1 MRESVF
7 ETLVGGLVVAVA
19 GVFLWFA
26 LAVGGD
32 GEVKGDQYNVL
43 ARFNNASGIS
53 RGSDVRIAGVKAGVV
68 KSIEGDPQR
77 FEALLTLSLDKKWEL
92 PDDTDARISTDGLLG
107 GSYIALE
114 PGGGFD
120 TIAQDG
126 TGEIIYTRGS
136 VDLLTLFASFA
147 GGGGGDAASAET
159 QPADEPVSE
168 PASAPASE
176 PVAKKKPEVKKP
188 AEPAPQPVVTPE
200 PDVTETPAAPAATD
214 TPPAADPYPADDP
227 YPAGDDSQ

>member
-19 GVFLWFA
+19 GLFLWFA

-32 GEVKGDQYNVL
+32 SQGKGDQYEVL
-43 ARFNNASGIS
+43 ARFNNVSGIS

-126 TGEIIYTRGS
+126 SGEIRYTRGS

-147 GGGGGDAASAET
+147 GGGGGDAASADA
-159 QPADEPVSE
+159 QPAGAQNG
-168 PASAPASE
+168 PALAPE
-176 PVAKKKPEVKKP
+176 PVAKKNPEAKTSGP
-188 AEPAPQPVVTPE
+188 SVTG
-200 PDVTETPAAPAATD
+200 TL
-214 TPPAADPYPADDP
+214 PAADAYGVDDP
-227 YPAGDDSQ
+227 YPAGDDGQ

>member
-7 ETLVGGLVVAVA
+7 ETLVGGLVILVA
-19 GVFLWFA
+19 GIFLWFA

-32 GEVKGDQYNVL
+32 GEVKGDQYSVL
-43 ARFNNASGIS
+43 ARFNNVSGIS

-68 KSIEGDPQR
+68 KSIEGDPDR
-77 FEALLTLSLDKKWEL
+77 FEAMLTLSLDKKWEL

-126 TGEIIYTRGS
+126 TGEIMYTRGS

-147 GGGGGDAASAET
+147 GGGGGDAASAEA

-168 PASAPASE
+168 PASAPAPE
-176 PVAKKKPEVKKP
+176 PVAPKKPEVKKP
-188 AEPAPQPVVTPE
+188 AEPAPQPVVTPG
-200 PDVTETPAAPAATD
+200 PDVTETPAEPEATD
-214 TPPAADPYPADDP
+214 TPPAADPYPVDDP
-227 YPAGDDSQ
+227 DTAGDDGQ